1 MERSELIK
9 ELQVADECITQ
20 MGKIASKCPRHYVTG
35 MPQDSGQKATLQGFN
50 TLKSTVDTAVATG
63 AIYDE
68 TRIYVNEYGREVGR
82 EYSTWA
88 SNAVGAVGILGLV
101 QDLVFSNCDV
111 STQDALVYKMNPAEK
126 ISYFKGAFL
135 KTFKLPIIVMIVIWV
150 LGKLFSVISFP
161 VMLMWLLY
169 VGLYIGM
176 LGVLFK
182 AFFNLAKGLAM
193 AQEQCLLENDTK
205 FIEYAERLSS
215 LSIIQNKVLP
225 ANALNHRAILACI
238 KKLQAGQANS
248 IAECF
253 R

>member
-1 MERSELIK
+1 MERTELIK

-20 MGKIASKCPRHYVTG
+20 MGKIASKCPRHYATG

-68 TRIYVNEYGREVGR
+68 TRIYVNEYGREIGR

-88 SNAVGAVGILGLV
+88 SNAVGAVGIIGLV

-111 STQDALVYKMNPAEK
+111 STQDALAYKMNPAEK
-126 ISYFKGAFL
+126 IEYFKGAFL
-135 KTFKLPIIVMIVIWV
+135 KTFKIPIIALIAVTI
-150 LGKLFSVISFP
+150 LGKLFSIISFP

-169 VGLYIGM
+169 VVIYIGG

-182 AFFNLAKGLAM
+182 AFFDLAKGLAK
-193 AQEQCLLENDTK
+193 AQEKCLLENDAK
-205 FIEYAERLSS
+205 FVNYAEKLGS
-215 LSIIQNKVLP
+215 LSIIQNRELP
-225 ANALNHRAILACI
+225 ANALNHRAISTCI
-238 KKLQAGQANS
+238 KRLQDGQATS
-248 IAECF
+248 IADCF
-253 R
+253 